1 MYTLLIIDMQRQ
13 FKSSERCL
21 PEVLYLIS
29 KAKKDNANI
38 LNVEYKG
45 DGLSYPSIRKELR
58 FYDNSRTIKK
68 DRDAGGTE
76 VFAALEKMNWLDT
89 TIFTCGVNADC
100 CVPYTLSE
108 LINCFE
114 DYNIKPPSIF
124 VIQKACNSNNSWLGV
139 EHNFPT
145 FCYPKEV
152 KMIEDEDLFSIDISI
167 NRKFKK

>member
-1 MYTLLIIDMQRQ
+1 MYTLLIIDMQPQ

-29 KAKKDNANI
+29 KAKRDNANI
-38 LNVEYKG
+38 LNVEYEG

-58 FYDNSRTIKK
+58 FYENSRNIKK
-68 DRDAGGTE
+68 RMDGGGPE
-76 VFAALEKMNWLDT
+76 VFAILEKMDWLKEP
-89 TIFTCGVNADC
+89 IFTCGVNADVC
-100 CVPYTLSE
+100 IPDTLE
-108 LINCFE
+108 GLIYCFKE
-114 DYNIKPPSIF
+114 YKIKPPSIF
-124 VIQKACNSNNSWLGV
+124 VIQKACNSNASWLGV
-139 EHNFPT
+139 EHDFPT